1 MLKKPRIEFNSKGEN
16 GNIHSIL
23 GLCSKVLRKEQRIND
38 YNTLRDEVYASQS
51 YQEALVKIRKVV
63 DLVDISGR
71 ENETY

>member
-1 MLKKPRIEFNSKGEN
+1 MLKKLRIEFNSKGEN

-23 GLCSKVLRKEQRIND
+23 GLCSKALRKEQRIND

-51 YQEALVKIRKVV
+51 YQEALVKIRKVI

-71 ENETY
+71 AK

>member
-1 MLKKPRIEFNSKGEN
+1 MLKKPRVEFDSKGEN
-16 GNIHSIL
+16 GNIYNIL

-51 YQEALVKIRKVV
+51 YQEALVKIRKVI

-71 ENETY
+71 